1 MYYYVVTTVYENQDH
16 IFSFDIKKKKNK
28 NVFATAALAITLL
41 LALQTDLMFS
51 EDQIKTKGI

>member
-1 MYYYVVTTVYENQDH
+1 MYYYVVITVYENQDH
-16 IFSFDIKKKKNK
+16 IFSFDSEKKKK
-28 NVFATAALAITLL
+28 VFATAALAITLL